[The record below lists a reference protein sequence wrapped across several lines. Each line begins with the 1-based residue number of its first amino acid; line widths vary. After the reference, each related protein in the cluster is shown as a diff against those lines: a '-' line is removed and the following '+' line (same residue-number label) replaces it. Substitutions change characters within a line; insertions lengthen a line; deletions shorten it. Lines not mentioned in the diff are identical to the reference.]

1 MFWMAQSLM
10 TVYPVAWIA
19 ADLGF
24 MSPVV
29 EQVWV
34 YTVLDVTCKLAFVW
48 GCIVIRL
55 AEAFPAMHV
64 SFAGCHQVLDASY
77 DIRLTMDMQFQISG
91 LHGKK
96 ALLQHYVGES
106 EVVGKNFLDL
116 WLVESERT
124 KVIDVMRMLD
134 QNGGETLSPKV
145 TLTLKGK
152 AGNVSIECVV
162 SSMQSGLRVLA
173 INFVSQSEGDDAS
186 CNSAMDDRLR
196 SACTPRFSSKD
207 QGDSDSPQEAG
218 EPGTRAPGPK
228 GRSVSRSHEKVGFL
242 LDDELEPAFLAD
254 VLLAGCPIIGVSEGF
269 LKLSLYPRDK
279 VVGTSISFLEEGI
292 PEYLISKSTAKN
304 LKSYCEACRLCL
316 PSRSYRRWSGTS
328 SLVSGKSEKTSLSSA
343 KSYRSKA
350 SVGDI
355 LVVQP
360 NRRQDSS
367 LFVNSCYCS
376 LVILRGRPYIL
387 GVPSILGEGAL
398 LRAQPNEL
406 EKNRQESRL
415 KIQTISD
422 ALQTRLSDAW
432 GSSEGSAVSECSADS
447 WKLTEDDEVAI
458 SQEDG
463 LFNWFSEQLQD
474 HCILLNWNRTAV
486 RREHADLPIGCLVF
500 SRLPVPWTTI
510 TGPSGSREGLRFSVR
525 VDEVTTYFDGLPL
538 MGFTEREPKNG
549 EDLYPKQAQCLGR
562 SVLIGRNGL
571 AFARDKW
578 THTQIGFKQP
588 PQDELQTWR
597 EDPVEPAT
605 PSQPL
610 DIAVDRGDTLE
621 CCWTVD
627 GWLCMK
633 QGEKTIS
640 SFNIGRSPQRSTAYY
655 AAVDVCFS
663 VLQLTL
669 LPPSPIAAS
678 DSEQPVVQSER
689 SFDFVVPSD
698 AIETNIT
705 NSVLIPM
712 LTARA
717 AISAA
722 VANCN
727 FCITVADP
735 SQPDCPLI
743 AVSQEFAR
751 MTGFEVSSIVG
762 RNCRFLSRDVQMKA
776 EDVMSLRKAQQSGE
790 RVTLF
795 LQNRRQSGELFLNML
810 DMCGLRVAQDLDT
823 GKYIWFVVGVQADVS
838 GLSEDEMPQDLSEEL
853 RHLAS
858 NVREKLAQQLRD
870 LALQGAQDAQPR
882 SFSQDALEK
891 TDGIPVARI
900 QVLEQPEWLGPVST
914 STVLKQPEP
923 NIEEGPQESPSEDAN
938 GLLVAEQHPSTASGS
953 RTASGSLTTED
964 TEVSVH
970 SPHPFGIPAADKD
983 MDKDKVSTSG
993 EGPKHHWYDSSTL
1006 PTFLVL
1012 EIGVALTAVV
1022 LLASWRAFRR

>member
-1 MFWMAQSLM
+1 MTTQALRGVIRRRPSDDFAKVSEEQIYGSHVESSMILKAGSTFSKFLASSSCGKVSFLSNAGLLSMILVLDLPRTRSQWTALAGVNVFMMALTAFLVQLAVVSGIALTLSVLDQSKTAKGDSIGAVQLMYGCAISWAQICIVSSLSYLSLGLEVFPDVTVGGRALCVVRVTEWLYTVPQIWLVYSKVYTSASEKDVHDVSWVLTLMITTGWASRVWHQHVVTHATLFLFSLVLFALQAKMLWRLPPHQNKQARTHGRAMFWMAQSLM

-77 DIRLTMDMQFQISG
+77 DIRLTMDKQFQISG

-162 SSMQSGLRVLA
+162 SSMQSGLRMLA

-218 EPGTRAPGPK
+218 EPGPRAPGPK

-292 PEYLISKSTAKN
+292 PEYFISKSTAKN

-432 GSSEGSAVSECSADS
+432 GSSEGSTVSECSADS

-525 VDEVTTYFDGLPL
+525 VDEVTNYFDGLPL

-655 AAVDVCFS
+655 A
-663 VLQLTL
+663 
-669 LPPSPIAAS
+669 
-678 DSEQPVVQSER
+678 
-689 SFDFVVPSD
+689 
-698 AIETNIT
+698 
-705 NSVLIPM
+705 
-712 LTARA
+712 
-717 AISAA
+717 
-722 VANCN
+722 
-727 FCITVADP
+727 
-735 SQPDCPLI
+735 
-743 AVSQEFAR
+743 
-751 MTGFEVSSIVG
+751 
-762 RNCRFLSRDVQMKA
+762 
-776 EDVMSLRKAQQSGE
+776 
-790 RVTLF
+790 
-795 LQNRRQSGELFLNML
+795 
-810 DMCGLRVAQDLDT
+810 
-823 GKYIWFVVGVQADVS
+823 
-838 GLSEDEMPQDLSEEL
+838 
-853 RHLAS
+853 
-858 NVREKLAQQLRD
+858 
-870 LALQGAQDAQPR
+870 
-882 SFSQDALEK
+882 
-891 TDGIPVARI
+891 
-900 QVLEQPEWLGPVST
+900 
-914 STVLKQPEP
+914 
-923 NIEEGPQESPSEDAN
+923 
-938 GLLVAEQHPSTASGS
+938 
-953 RTASGSLTTED
+953 
-964 TEVSVH
+964 
-970 SPHPFGIPAADKD
+970 
-983 MDKDKVSTSG
+983 
-993 EGPKHHWYDSSTL
+993 
-1006 PTFLVL
+1006 
-1012 EIGVALTAVV
+1012 
-1022 LLASWRAFRR
+1022 